1 MEIVYFTIAA
11 IFLYLFSDWLL
22 QRIEVSLGRRLKYR
36 SVIFF
41 AIILVLA
48 VSMFALVQSFQ
59 PEIASATLT
68 GE

>member
-1 MEIVYFTIAA
+1 MEIVYFTITA

-22 QRIEVSLGRRLKYR
+22 QRIELSLGRRLEHR

-48 VSMFALVQSFQ
+48 VSTFALVQSFQ
-59 PEIASATLT
+59 PEIVSASLT
-68 GE
+68 EE

>member
-11 IFLYLFSDWLL
+11 IFLYLVSDWLL
-22 QRIEVSLGRRLKYR
+22 QRIEVSYGERLKYR

-41 AIILVLA
+41 VIIMVLA
-48 VSMFALVQSFQ
+48 VGLFTLVQSFQ
-59 PEIASATLT
+59 PEMLGAPLT